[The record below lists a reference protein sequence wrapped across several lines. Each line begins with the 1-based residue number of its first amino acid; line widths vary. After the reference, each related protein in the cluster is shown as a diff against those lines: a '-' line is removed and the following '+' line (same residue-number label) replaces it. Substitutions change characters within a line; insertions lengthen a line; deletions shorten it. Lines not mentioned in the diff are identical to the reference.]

1 MSEQKT
7 ARGLDVTLEQLKDRF
22 TDQNVAFLREIHLF
36 SPAGLASP
44 KPCTPNDI
52 ENICKFYSLD
62 ANLIS
67 QERNCFAPVYQSLAT
82 ILSVDDLVDTSRRS
96 HNHHGRGQSKEQHQT
111 PDRHAPDTDNEIS
124 EDDDDIEISAARW
137 LEHSF
142 VKPLRAL
149 HELSS
154 YPNLLCLLKIL
165 VTIAV
170 TSCSAERVMSRVKII
185 KNRLR
190 STMNDDWFSSLT
202 ILASERDVMDSL
214 AATDIIDTF
223 AQCSSKLQNML
234 GVHCALSACGDNN

>member
-1 MSEQKT
+1 MYSK
-7 ARGLDVTLEQLKDRF
+7 K
-22 TDQNVAFLREIHLF
+22 
-36 SPAGLASP
+36 
-44 KPCTPNDI
+44 
-52 ENICKFYSLD
+52 NICRLAAVIFSGFSDKQIVRAKDSTLCKTSRYLLTYSL
-62 ANLIS
+62 
-67 QERNCFAPVYQSLAT
+67 
-82 ILSVDDLVDTSRRS
+82 
-96 HNHHGRGQSKEQHQT
+96 
-111 PDRHAPDTDNEIS
+111 
-124 EDDDDIEISAARW
+124 
-137 LEHSF
+137 